1 LEGNTR
7 ALLPGLYLE
16 LCVSDCDTG
25 SLFKSMV
32 VLKIYSDFGSQ
43 VDLEI
48 YSDFGSQT
56 INNSY
61 GYKTKYLTRIYLN
74 RVMKK

>member
-1 LEGNTR
+1 MFPCCDIDYLEGNTR

-43 VDLEI
+43 
-48 YSDFGSQT
+48 T

-61 GYKTKYLTRIYLN
+61 RYKTKYVTRIYLN

>member
-1 LEGNTR
+1 
-7 ALLPGLYLE
+7 
-16 LCVSDCDTG
+16 
-25 SLFKSMV
+25 MV